1 MSLYLFCGLN
11 SNLFNSKC
19 NVGETLKTINTGIKM
34 THYFGFV
41 PSDELK
47 ALIIEAEQVVE
58 SNDKTDYY
66 PYRDALTH
74 QTARDLTDKLLV
86 GLVDIIPNPERQA
99 SMRKIVGTIER
110 ATDTLL
116 NILLGKENNEEV
128 MPSFHF
134 LRDQAT
140 FIDNEGVKR
149 IGFKLSDADAKIID
163 DGFAAI
169 TPEHVDRVA
178 FKKALETV
186 NEETL
191 THFISRYSETLKLG
205 MIKRKSVPVA
215 KAAIDKGMSMAL
227 NKLLPDL
234 PDASLNR
241 LANYYRPFIVK
252 KPE

>member
-1 MSLYLFCGLN
+1 MA
-11 SNLFNSKC
+11 
-19 NVGETLKTINTGIKM
+19 
-34 THYFGFV
+34 HYFGFV
-41 PSDELK
+41 PSDKLK
-47 ALIIEAEQVVE
+47 ALIIDAEQVIASNEEVE
-58 SNDKTDYY
+58 YY

-74 QTARDLTDKLLV
+74 QTARDLIDNLLI

-99 SMRKIVGTIER
+99 SMRKIVGTVEK

-134 LRDQAT
+134 LRDRAT

-149 IGFKLSDADAKIID
+149 VGFKLSDADAQTIEK
-163 DGFAAI
+163 GFAAI
-169 TPEHVDRVA
+169 TPEQVDMKA
-178 FKKALETV
+178 FKTALETM

-191 THFISRYSETLKLG
+191 THFISRYAETLKLG

-234 PDASLNR
+234 PDRSLNR
-241 LANYYRPFIVK
+241 LANYYRPFIVE

>member
-1 MSLYLFCGLN
+1 MA
-11 SNLFNSKC
+11 
-19 NVGETLKTINTGIKM
+19 
-34 THYFGFV
+34 HYFGFV
-41 PSDELK
+41 PSDKLK
-47 ALIIEAEQVVE
+47 ALIIDAEQVIASNEEVE
-58 SNDKTDYY
+58 YY

-74 QTARDLTDKLLV
+74 QTARDLIDNLLI

-99 SMRKIVGTIER
+99 SMRKIVGTVEK

-134 LRDQAT
+134 LRDRAT

-149 IGFKLSDADAKIID
+149 VGFKLSDADAQTIEK
-163 DGFAAI
+163 GFAAI
-169 TPEHVDRVA
+169 TPEQVDMKA
-178 FKKALETV
+178 FKTALETM

-191 THFISRYSETLKLG
+191 THFISRYAETLKLG
-205 MIKRKSVPVA
+205 MIKRKAVPVA

-234 PDASLNR
+234 PDRSLNR
-241 LANYYRPFIVK
+241 LANYYRPFIIE

>member
-1 MSLYLFCGLN
+1 MA
-11 SNLFNSKC
+11 
-19 NVGETLKTINTGIKM
+19 
-34 THYFGFV
+34 HYFGFA
-41 PSDELK
+41 PSDKLK
-47 ALIIEAEQVVE
+47 ALIIDAEQVIASNEEVE
-58 SNDKTDYY
+58 YY

-74 QTARDLTDKLLV
+74 QTARDLIDNLLI

-99 SMRKIVGTIER
+99 SMRKIVGTVEK

-134 LRDQAT
+134 LRDRAT

-149 IGFKLSDADAKIID
+149 VGFKLSDADAQTIEK
-163 DGFAAI
+163 GFAAI
-169 TPEHVDRVA
+169 KPEQVDMKA
-178 FKKALETV
+178 FKTALETM

-191 THFISRYSETLKLG
+191 THFISRYAETLKLG
-205 MIKRKSVPVA
+205 MIKRRAVPVA

-234 PDASLNR
+234 PDRSLNR
-241 LANYYRPFIVK
+241 LANYYRPFIVE

>member
-1 MSLYLFCGLN
+1 MA
-11 SNLFNSKC
+11 
-19 NVGETLKTINTGIKM
+19 
-34 THYFGFV
+34 HYFGFV
-41 PSDELK
+41 PSDKLK
-47 ALIIEAEQVVE
+47 NLIIDAEQVIASNEEVE
-58 SNDKTDYY
+58 YY

-74 QTARDLTDKLLV
+74 QTARDLIDNLLI

-99 SMRKIVGTIER
+99 SMRKIVSTVEK

-134 LRDQAT
+134 LRDRAT
-140 FIDNEGVKR
+140 FIDNEGIKR
-149 IGFKLSDADAKIID
+149 VGFKLSDADAQTIEK
-163 DGFAAI
+163 GFAAI
-169 TPEHVDRVA
+169 TPEQVDMKA
-178 FKKALETV
+178 FKTALETM

-234 PDASLNR
+234 PDRSLNR
-241 LANYYRPFIVK
+241 LANYYRPFIVET
-252 KPE
+252 PE

>member
-1 MSLYLFCGLN
+1 MAY
-11 SNLFNSKC
+11 
-19 NVGETLKTINTGIKM
+19 
-34 THYFGFV
+34 YFGFV
-41 PSDELK
+41 PSDKLK
-47 ALIIEAEQVVE
+47 NLIIDAEQVIASNEEVE
-58 SNDKTDYY
+58 YY

-74 QTARDLTDKLLV
+74 QTARDLIDNLLI

-99 SMRKIVGTIER
+99 SMRKIVSTVEK

-134 LRDQAT
+134 LRDRAT
-140 FIDNEGVKR
+140 FIDNEGIKR
-149 IGFKLSDADAKIID
+149 VGFKLSDADAQTIEK
-163 DGFAAI
+163 GFAAI
-169 TPEHVDRVA
+169 TPEQVDMKA
-178 FKKALETV
+178 FKTALETM

-234 PDASLNR
+234 PDRSLNR
-241 LANYYRPFIVK
+241 LANYYRPFIVE

>member
-1 MSLYLFCGLN
+1 MA
-11 SNLFNSKC
+11 
-19 NVGETLKTINTGIKM
+19 
-34 THYFGFV
+34 HYFGFV
-41 PSDELK
+41 PSDKLK
-47 ALIIEAEQVVE
+47 ALIIEAEQVIA
-58 SNDKTDYY
+58 SDTKTDYY

-74 QTARDLTDKLLV
+74 QTARDLIDNLLV
-86 GLVDIIPNPERQA
+86 GLVEIIPNPERQA
-99 SMRKIVGTIER
+99 SMRKIVATVER

-140 FIDNEGVKR
+140 FIDNEGLKR
-149 IGFKLSDADAKIID
+149 VGFKLTEQDTAIIQK
-163 DGFAAI
+163 GFAAI
-169 TPEHVDRVA
+169 TPENVDTKT
-178 FKKALETV
+178 FKTALETM

-191 THFISRYSETLKLG
+191 THFISRFADTLKLG

-234 PDASLNR
+234 PDSSLNR
-241 LANYYRPFIVK
+241 LADYYRPFIVE